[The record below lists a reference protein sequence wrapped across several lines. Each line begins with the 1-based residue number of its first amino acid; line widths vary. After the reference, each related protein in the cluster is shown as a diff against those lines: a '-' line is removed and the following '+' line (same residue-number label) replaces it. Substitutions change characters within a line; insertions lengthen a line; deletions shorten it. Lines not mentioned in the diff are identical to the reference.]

1 MIGWHYFNKI
11 VKYVSKNLSEVN
23 LILLIL
29 YSDQAFDISCCA
41 ILNAW
46 SYFKK
51 IRGIDLDI
59 ILFTITNINA
69 IY

>member
-1 MIGWHYFNKI
+1 M
-11 VKYVSKNLSEVN
+11 N